1 MVLTLGQ
8 KTALSVFVK
17 KMSVEVH
24 SCDGVGS
31 ILGLLLGYRYRLLV
45 TFFSLLNLPVLKFV
59 LLSFIVSEYKK
70 N

>member
-45 TFFSLLNLPVLKFV
+45 SFSVF
-59 LLSFIVSEYKK
+59 
-70 N
+70 